1 MSFCSDIKESLAK
14 IRTPAC
20 CKEPFA
26 YGLLLFG
33 RSFSAKKIGIQ
44 TECQASAEC
53 YCDLLRRVY
62 GVDTTLSVSQNKKT
76 VYKASIENEADR
88 LKVLASVDFGVYEG
102 KINRES
108 FERDCC
114 AASFIRGAF
123 LACGYITDPESQFR
137 VDFYVRDINL
147 AIEFVNLLSE
157 HFITARI
164 SKRQSGCVVY
174 IKKSEMIINLMTVM
188 GASAK
193 SLELIEMTII
203 NGVKNNMNR
212 ARNCDS
218 ANISKTVEA
227 SIRQRR
233 AIDFLQ
239 EKGILESLP
248 QELIDA
254 AVLRQQNPQESLKEL
269 CRKSPTAITVSGLN
283 HRFAKIISIYEEYS
297 KSKK

>member
-14 IRTPAC
+14 IRTPEC

-33 RSFSAKKIGIQ
+33 RSFSAKKIGMQ
-44 TECQASAEC
+44 TECKASADC
-53 YCDLLRRVY
+53 YCDLLSRVY
-62 GVDTTLSVSQNKKT
+62 GVDTTINVSQNKKII
-76 VYKASIENEADR
+76 YKALVESEADR
-88 LKVLASVDFGVYEG
+88 LKILASVDFGVYEG

-123 LACGYITDPESQFR
+123 LSCGYITNPESQFR

-147 AIEFVNLLSE
+147 AQEFVNLLGE

-193 SLELIEMTII
+193 SLQLIEMTII

-227 SIRQRR
+227 SIRQRK
-233 AIDFLQ
+233 AIQFLQ
-239 EKGILESLP
+239 DKGMLESLSP
-248 QELIDA
+248 ELVSAAKLRID
-254 AVLRQQNPQESLKEL
+254 NPQESLKEL
-269 CRKSPTAITVSGLN
+269 CKKSPEPITVSGLN
-283 HRFAKIISIYEEYS
+283 HRLRKIMSIYEEYS
-297 KSKK
+297 KK